1 MLYLSDIINFDQ
13 KFYRMNRI
21 EITSERDLEHAIEKS
36 FEEKV
41 LIFKHSTRCGISRM
55 ALRGFERDLEQS
67 SYDSY
72 YYLDLIAHKSLSN
85 EIAEKFGVKHE
96 SPQLL
101 YIQNGEVELHQSHH
115 KISI

>member
-1 MLYLSDIINFDQ
+1 
-13 KFYRMNRI
+13 MNRI
-21 EITSERDLEHAIEKS
+21 EIKSERDLENAIEKS

-55 ALRGFERDLEQS
+55 ALRGFEGDLKNS

-72 YYLDLIAHKSLSN
+72 YYLDLIENKSLSN
-85 EIAEKFGVKHE
+85 EIAEKFRVKHE

-101 YIQNGEVELHQSHH
+101 YVENGEVDLHQSHH